1 MLINKGEGDFLP
13 PLPHTPLERE
23 REREVEREEK
33 KKKKKRRE
41 ETLEFGI
48 SI

>member
-1 MLINKGEGDFLP
+1 MFLP

-33 KKKKKRRE
+33 KKKKKKRRE

>member
-1 MLINKGEGDFLP
+1 MFLP